1 MKNINTLII
10 AIAIAATSFAQAPQA
25 FKYQAIAR
33 DEAGNILI
41 NNSIGLRISMVKGN
55 KDGNAKYVETHKVKS
70 NPFGMI
76 NLVIGKGEVVK
87 GDFADINWGEESYF
101 VKMEMDITGGTD
113 YKEMGTSQLF
123 AVPYALYAEQAGKI
137 AENESGTATSQP
149 QTVKSKSSANNS
161 GRNRN
166 GTPNTKFP
174 ADTSSYLNVNAGY
187 VGIGTTD
194 PQEKLEVTGNI
205 KANHMILAD
214 ANGNQW
220 EIDRHN
226 RNYASGR

>member
-1 MKNINTLII
+1 MKNINSLII
-10 AIAIAATSFAQAPQA
+10 AIAIAVGSFAQAPQA

-41 NNSIGLRISMVKGN
+41 NSPITLRISMVEGN

-87 GDFADINWGEESYF
+87 GDFADINWGEDSYF

-123 AVPYALYAEQAGKI
+123 AVPYAMYAEQAGNIVSKE
-137 AENESGTATSQP
+137 AEQHAPVQKN
-149 QTVKSKSSANNS
+149 SSLKLKTNRGS
-161 GRNRN
+161 RN
-166 GTPNTKFP
+166 GTPNSKFP

-205 KANHMILAD
+205 KANHMILTD